1 MIDNFVLPFA
11 FRADSD
17 IFRKQIEDPKIR
29 RLLIKYADDTKNLYA
44 RYAVEDARK
53 KRKRPRMTAFTFSQ
67 CMLDKHIQDVTFNS
81 EKVLGVVHHVLRT
94 STDESKQ
101 DTETVDGSLAANPRL
116 GAVNDDED
124 LSYEAFEE
132 SLIAIA
138 CHKFPDPYIS
148 LESRV
153 EKFFSFYVREQR
165 GDGGASADSS

>member
-1 MIDNFVLPFA
+1 MVDNFVLPFA

-17 IFRKQIEDPKIR
+17 LFRKQIEDPKIR

-94 STDESKQ
+94 LTDESKL
-101 DTETVDGSLAANPRL
+101 DTDTVDAVNPRL

-132 SLIAIA
+132 ALIAIA
-138 CHKFPDPYIS
+138 CHKFPDPYVS

-165 GDGGASADSS
+165 GNAGANADST